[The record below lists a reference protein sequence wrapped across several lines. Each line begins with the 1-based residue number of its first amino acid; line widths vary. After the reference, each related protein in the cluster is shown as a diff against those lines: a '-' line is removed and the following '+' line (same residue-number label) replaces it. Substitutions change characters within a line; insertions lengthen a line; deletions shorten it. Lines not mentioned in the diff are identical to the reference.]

1 MAAHTQ
7 YDVLCLT
14 CISVAGMNGR
24 TCRLITGAIKG
35 QNSADIPTNVP
46 PMIATAKPG
55 FNVLSAG
62 GGGRGGDEF
71 RAWDGCACC
80 CCAAAAAPAA
90 AAGDDDADIFPADA
104 AAPVTAGV
112 S

>member
-1 MAAHTQ
+1 MMCF
-7 YDVLCLT
+7 CLT

-62 GGGRGGDEF
+62 GGGGGDEF